1 LRYVKDGGLTQE
13 GVSSLI
19 SDVPREALL
28 EAVEEF
34 DTELRDT
41 EEWVGWEQKGTYK
54 YAIVHEGHS
63 TG

>member
-1 LRYVKDGGLTQE
+1 LRYLKDGGLTQE

-19 SDVPREALL
+19 SDVPREALP

-41 EEWVGWEQKGTYK
+41 EE
-54 YAIVHEGHS
+54 
-63 TG
+63 